1 MNQYFVFTIGFIAQI
16 LFSARL
22 LVQWISSEKAGRVLS
37 PLLFWQLSIIASFLL
52 VLYGVLRH
60 DLAILLGQSVTY
72 GIYIRNLYYHGF
84 WRKVPRPA
92 QIIIIAFPILALF
105 WLISS
110 ETYHLQKIIGNKDIS
125 FALML
130 WGLIGQIVFTFR
142 FVVQWFY
149 SEKKKQSVLPIDFWI
164 FSIIGSIMVL
174 SYAIIRR
181 DPVIF
186 VGQLFGFVVYFRN
199 ILLWL
204 RQRRQCTHLVK

>member
-1 MNQYFVFTIGFIAQI
+1 MNQYLVFTVGFIAQI

-37 PLLFWQLSIIASFLL
+37 PLLFWQLSILASFLL

-60 DLAILLGQSVTY
+60 DLAILLGQALTY

-84 WRKVPRPA
+84 WKKIPRLA
-92 QIIIIAFPILALF
+92 QILIIAFPVLAIC
-105 WLISS
+105 WLISG
-110 ETYHLQKIIGNKDIS
+110 ETYNLQKIIGNKDIP

-130 WGLIGQIVFTFR
+130 WGLTGQIVFTFR
-142 FVVQWFY
+142 FVLQWFY
-149 SEKKKQSVLPIDFWI
+149 SEKKKQSILPIEFWV
-164 FSIIGSIMVL
+164 FSILGSIMVL

-181 DPVIF
+181 DPVLF

-199 ILLWL
+199 TLLWW
-204 RQRRQCTHLVK
+204 RQRQNLKKE

>member
-1 MNQYFVFTIGFIAQI
+1 MNQYLVFAIGFVAQI

-22 LVQWISSEKAGRVLS
+22 LVQWISSERAGRVLS
-37 PLLFWQLSIIASFLL
+37 PLLFWQLSVLASFLL

-84 WRKVPRPA
+84 WKKIPHPL
-92 QIIIIAFPILALF
+92 QILIIAFPVLSIC
-105 WLISS
+105 WLVSG
-110 ETYHLQKIIGNKDIS
+110 ETYNLQKIIGNKDIS

-130 WGLIGQIVFTFR
+130 WGLVGQIVFTFR
-142 FVVQWFY
+142 FVLQWFY
-149 SEKKKQSVLPIDFWI
+149 SEKKKQSILPIDFWI

-181 DPVIF
+181 DPVLF

-199 ILLWL
+199 TLLWW
-204 RQRRQCTHLVK
+204 RQRAHLDT

>member
-1 MNQYFVFTIGFIAQI
+1 MNQYLVFAIGFVAQI

-22 LVQWISSEKAGRVLS
+22 LVQWISSERAGRVLS
-37 PLLFWQLSIIASFLL
+37 PLLFWQLSILASFLL

-72 GIYIRNLYYHGF
+72 GIYIRNLCYHGF
-84 WRKVPRPA
+84 WKKMPRPL
-92 QIIIIAFPILALF
+92 QILIIAFPVLAIC
-105 WLISS
+105 WLVSG
-110 ETYHLQKIIGNKDIS
+110 ETYNLQKIIGNKDIS

-130 WGLIGQIVFTFR
+130 WGLVGQIVFTFR
-142 FVVQWFY
+142 FVLQWFY
-149 SEKKKQSVLPIDFWI
+149 SEKKKQSILPIDFWI

-181 DPVIF
+181 DPVLF

-199 ILLWL
+199 TLLWW
-204 RQRRQCTHLVK
+204 RQRAHLRGR

>member
-1 MNQYFVFTIGFIAQI
+1 MNQYLVFTVGFIAQI

-37 PLLFWQLSIIASFLL
+37 PLLFWQLSILASFLL

-60 DLAILLGQSVTY
+60 DLAILLGQAVTY

-84 WRKVPRPA
+84 WKKIPRLA
-92 QIIIIAFPILALF
+92 QILIIAFPILAIG
-105 WLISS
+105 WLISG
-110 ETYHLQKIIGNKDIS
+110 ETYNLQKIIGNKDIP

-130 WGLIGQIVFTFR
+130 WGLTGQIVFTFR
-142 FVVQWFY
+142 FVLQWFY
-149 SEKKKQSVLPIDFWI
+149 SEKKKQSILPIEFWV
-164 FSIIGSIMVL
+164 FSILGSIMVL

-181 DPVIF
+181 DPVLF

-199 ILLWL
+199 TLLWW
-204 RQRRQCTHLVK
+204 RQRQNLKKE

>member
-1 MNQYFVFTIGFIAQI
+1 MNQYFVFAIGFIAQI

-22 LVQWISSEKAGRVLS
+22 LVQWISSEKAGRILS
-37 PLLFWQLSIIASFLL
+37 PLLFWQLSIVASFLL

-84 WRKVPRPA
+84 WKKVPRLV
-92 QIIIIAFPILALF
+92 QIVVIAFPIVAIC
-105 WLISS
+105 WLISG
-110 ETYHLQKIIGNKDIS
+110 ETYHLQKIIGNEDIS

-130 WGLIGQIVFTFR
+130 WGLFGQIVFTFR

-149 SEKKKQSVLPIDFWI
+149 SEKKKQSILPIDFWV
-164 FSIIGSIMVL
+164 FSIIGSFMVL

-186 VGQLFGFVVYFRN
+186 VGQLFGFIVYFRN
-199 ILLWL
+199 TLLWL
-204 RQRRQCTHLVK
+204 RQRTNLIK

>member
-1 MNQYFVFTIGFIAQI
+1 MNQYLIFAIGFLAQI

-37 PLLFWQLSIIASFLL
+37 PLLFWQLSILASFLL
-52 VLYGVLRH
+52 VLYGILRH
-60 DLAILLGQSVTY
+60 DLAIILGQAVTY

-84 WRKVPRPA
+84 WKKILIPV
-92 QIIIIAFPILALF
+92 QILIIAFPILAIC
-105 WLISS
+105 WLING
-110 ETYHLQKIIGNKDIS
+110 ETYNLQKIIGNKDIS

-130 WGLIGQIVFTFR
+130 WGLVGQVVFTFR
-142 FVVQWFY
+142 FVLQWFY
-149 SEKKKQSVLPIDFWI
+149 SEKEKQSVLPIDFWI

-181 DPVIF
+181 DPVLF

-199 ILLWL
+199 TLLWW
-204 RQRRQCTHLVK
+204 RQRAYLDMR